1 MYSFME
7 ILHTASKN
15 HYIKMFKIKSILE
28 LPYILNVY
36 YQGLFYNAVF
46 HRYVSLI
53 QVTSLRR
60 ILHMSKIV
68 AE

>member
-1 MYSFME
+1 MA

-15 HYIKMFKIKSILE
+15 HYIKMFKIKGILE

-36 YQGLFYNAVF
+36 YQGFFYNAVF
-46 HRYVSLI
+46 HGYVSLI
-53 QVTSLRR
+53 QVMSLKR